1 MIAANIAVQVLCV
14 SRRSACCARF
24 SQAAAIS
31 SKYLLVRGRHCLR
44 ESNTI
49 RRVLPVFLR
58 FQQRRLL
65 SPSEAATSR
74 TGTSFFNNFV
84 RKNCSGTNY
93 RGADF
98 TAASREGY
106 VPPFSAIDYRRYA
119 AECVRLAQS
128 TSNPLDKARLLDM
141 AETFSELADRN
152 EARNPGSE
160 D

>member
-14 SRRSACCARF
+14 SRRSASCARF

-31 SKYLLVRGRHCLR
+31 SNTCLSAAGIVCASR
-44 ESNTI
+44 IQSTAYC
-49 RRVLPVFLR
+49 RYFCD

-141 AETFSELADRN
+141 AETFSELADKN